1 MFKIKKNIFKAV
13 VIKKHYFIIMSLFL
27 CILAAYV
34 ICSINWATK
43 ETMALPMSGKVILID
58 PGHGGIDAGAVAND
72 AVEKEIN
79 LKISKILQG
88 YIEESGGVAILTR
101 TEDSNTA
108 DPQRA
113 KGISQKMSD
122 LKERKKDIEDFDAD
136 IFISVHMN
144 KFQQSQYKGA
154 QVFYTDD
161 ESGESKRLGETIQQ
175 SIKDTVDDNN
185 NRKAKP
191 SGNSIYVLKGNTVP
205 SALIECGFLSNS
217 QEAALLKTED
227 YQRRIAWGIY
237 LGISRFLSH

>member
-1 MFKIKKNIFKAV
+1 MFGIKKGFKAT
-13 VIKKHYFIIMSLFL
+13 VIKKQHLIIIAVFL
-27 CILAAYV
+27 CLMV
-34 ICSINWATK
+34 IVLVGINSLNTM
-43 ETMALPMSGKVILID
+43 ETIALPLEGKVILID

-79 LKISKILQG
+79 LKISKILQE
-88 YIEESGGVAILTR
+88 YIEESGGIAILTR

-108 DPQRA
+108 DPLRA

-122 LKERKKDIEDFDAD
+122 LKERKNDIDDFDAD
-136 IFISVHMN
+136 MFISIHMN

-161 ESGESKRLGETIQQ
+161 ESGESKKLGEIIQQ
-175 SIKDTVDDNN
+175 AIKDTVDDDN

-191 SGNSIYVLKGNTVP
+191 SGKSIYVLKGNTIP
-205 SALIECGFLSNS
+205 SALIECGFLSNP

-237 LGISRFLSH
+237 LGIVRFLSR